1 MPQSNYRTDWLCIAT
16 SGQAVDGR
24 VIEKQWLID
33 AAETYTR
40 NTYTAMI
47 WPHHPQYDLGE
58 REFTCNLGE
67 VDALKAES
75 EGDVVKL
82 YAQLIPNQFL
92 IEANRQGQK
101 LFTSAEFIS
110 DFAGSGKEYL
120 FGLAVTDIPASLG
133 TEKMKFI
140 LAGEE
145 KDAERGSLETFSLGK
160 LKTNKAEKKESS
172 FWGKLFA
179 ARKDFT
185 PTPAPNTDTDQP
197 NEGEEEKMDEL
208 KTLLQQM
215 LEMLTEMS
223 KTATGDDP
231 DTDTPE
237 VAAEEVATIAEDIA
251 DAAEEVA
258 ELAQEVAENPEDEV
272 VAEEFSAAKAK
283 LLDVMKGFTAKPA
296 KTSRRSRRRR
306 QFSAQKAKR
315 TKEADANPFEALNTT
330 LTAVMTKL
338 SAMEDGGTQR
348 PDKSPG
354 GSKKSVELV

>member
-16 SGQAVDGR
+16 SGQAADGR
-24 VIEKQWLID
+24 PIEAQWLID

-47 WPHHPQYDLGE
+47 WPHHPQYELGE

-67 VDALKAES
+67 VDALKTES

-92 IEANRQGQK
+92 IDANRMGQK
-101 LFTSAEFIS
+101 LFTSAELIP
-110 DFAGSGKEYL
+110 DFAGSGKGYL

-160 LKTNKAEKKESS
+160 LKNNKAEKKESS

-185 PTPAPNTDTDQP
+185 PTPGPNTDTDKP

-208 KTLLQQM
+208 KALLQQM
-215 LEMLTEMS
+215 LEMLTEMG

-231 DTDTPE
+231 GTTTPE

-272 VAEEFSAAKAK
+272 VAEEFSAAKTK
-283 LLDVMKGFTAKPA
+283 LLDVMKGFTAKPE
-296 KTSRRSRRRR
+296 KRTRRSRQSCRR
-306 QFSAQKAKR
+306 QFSVQKDKDAG
-315 TKEADANPFEALNTT
+315 ANPFEALNTT
-330 LTAVMTKL
+330 LTTVMTKL
-338 SAMEDGGTQR
+338 SAMENGGTQR
-348 PDKSPG
+348 PGNAPG
-354 GSKKSVELV
+354 GSKKPVELV

>member
-47 WPHHPQYDLGE
+47 WPHHPQYDIGE

-67 VDALKAES
+67 VDALKTES

-160 LKTNKAEKKESS
+160 LKANKVEKKEPS
-172 FWGKLFA
+172 FWGKLFTT
-179 ARKDFT
+179 RKDFT
-185 PTPAPNTDTDQP
+185 PTPAPNTDTNQP

-208 KTLLQQM
+208 KALLQQM
-215 LEMLTEMS
+215 MQMLTDMS
-223 KTATGDDP
+223 DASTGDDP
-231 DTDTPE
+231 DAATPDLAADQ
-237 VAAEEVATIAEDIA
+237 VADIAGEIA
-251 DAAEEVA
+251 DAADQVA
-258 ELAQEVAENPEDEV
+258 EIAADVAENPDDEV
-272 VAEEFSAAKAK
+272 KAAEFTVAKANLVKAMKAFNVGSK
-283 LLDVMKGFTAKPA
+283 LARTA
-296 KTSRRSRRRR
+296 RRERR
-306 QFSAQKAKR
+306 QFSARRPGKN
-315 TKEADANPFEALNTT
+315 TKSDAITQ
-330 LTAVMTKL
+330 LTAQISDVMTKL
-338 SAMEDGGTQR
+338 SAQENGGTQR
-348 PDKSPG
+348 PNRAPG
-354 GSKKSVELV
+354 GSDKPRNLV

>member
-1 MPQSNYRTDWLCIAT
+1 MSQSNYRTDWLCIAT
-16 SGQAVDGR
+16 SGKAVDGR

-40 NTYTAMI
+40 NTYTAMV
-47 WPHHPQYDLGE
+47 WPHHPQHDIGE

-67 VDALKAES
+67 VDALKTEL
-75 EGDVVKL
+75 EGDTVKL

-145 KDAERGSLETFSLGK
+145 KDAERGSLETFSLGT
-160 LKTNKAEKKESS
+160 LKANKVEKKEPS
-172 FWGKLFA
+172 FWGKLFTT
-179 ARKDFT
+179 RKDFT
-185 PTPAPNTDTDQP
+185 PTPAPNTDTKP
-197 NEGEEEKMDEL
+197 NEGEEQKMDEL

-231 DTDTPE
+231 GTDTPE

-296 KTSRRSRRRR
+296 KTTRRSRRRR
-306 QFSAQKAKR
+306 QFSAQKAKGA
-315 TKEADANPFEALNTT
+315 KDAGATPFEALNTT
-330 LTAVMTKL
+330 LTTVMTKL
-338 SAMEDGGTQR
+338 SAMENGGTQR
-348 PDKSPG
+348 PGNAPG
-354 GSKKSVELV
+354 GSKKPVELV

>member
-1 MPQSNYRTDWLCIAT
+1 MSQSNYRTDWLCIAT

-40 NTYTAMI
+40 NTYTAMV
-47 WPHHPQYDLGE
+47 WPHHPQHDIGE

-67 VDALKAES
+67 VDALKTEL
-75 EGDVVKL
+75 EGDAVKL

-145 KDAERGSLETFSLGK
+145 KDAERGSLETFSLGT
-160 LKTNKAEKKESS
+160 LKANKVEKKEPS
-172 FWGKLFA
+172 FWGKLFTT
-179 ARKDFT
+179 RKDFT
-185 PTPAPNTDTDQP
+185 PTPAPNTDTNQP
-197 NEGEEEKMDEL
+197 NEGEEQKMDEL

-258 ELAQEVAENPEDEV
+258 DLAQEVAENPEDEV

-283 LLDVMKGFTAKPA
+283 LLKVMKSFTAKPE
-296 KTSRRSRRRR
+296 KRTRRSRQSRRR
-306 QFSAQKAKR
+306 QFSAQKDKGD
-315 TKEADANPFEALNTT
+315 KGNQFSALNTT
-330 LTAVMTKL
+330 LTEVITKL

>member
-1 MPQSNYRTDWLCIAT
+1 MPQPNYRTDWLCIAT

-24 VIEKQWLID
+24 VIEPQWLID

-67 VDALKAES
+67 VDALKTETDG
-75 EGDVVKL
+75 ETVKL
-82 YAQLIPNQFL
+82 FAQLIPNQFL
-92 IEANRQGQK
+92 IDANRMGQK

-145 KDAERGSLETFSLGK
+145 KDSERGSLETFSLGK
-160 LKTNKAEKKESS
+160 LKNNKTEKKEAS

-179 ARKDFT
+179 IRKEFT
-185 PTPAPNTDTDQP
+185 PTPEPNTDKP

-208 KTLLQQM
+208 KALLQQM
-215 LEMLTEMS
+215 LQMLSEMG
-223 KTATGDDP
+223 KTAEGGNP
-231 DTDTPE
+231 DSETPE
-237 VAAEEVATIAEDIA
+237 MAAEDVADIADDIA
-251 DAAEEVA
+251 DAADQVS

-272 VAEEFSAAKAK
+272 KAEEFSAAKAK
-283 LLDVMKGFTAKPA
+283 LLKAMKGFTAKPA
-296 KTSRRSRRRR
+296 KTKRRSQRR
-306 QFSAQKAKR
+306 QFSARQPKGQNG
-315 TKEADANPFEALNTT
+315 DQLQALNTT
-330 LTAVMTKL
+330 LTTFMTKL
-338 SAMEDGGTQR
+338 SALEQGGTQR
-348 PDKSPG
+348 PGQAPA
-354 GSKKSVELV
+354 GSGKPFDFV

>member
-1 MPQSNYRTDWLCIAT
+1 MSQSNYRTDWLCIAT

-40 NTYTAMI
+40 NTYTAMV
-47 WPHHPQYDLGE
+47 WPHHPQHDIGE

-67 VDALKAES
+67 VDALKTEL
-75 EGDVVKL
+75 EGDAVKL

-145 KDAERGSLETFSLGK
+145 KDAERGSLETFSLGT
-160 LKTNKAEKKESS
+160 LKANKVEKKEPS
-172 FWGKLFA
+172 FWGKLFTT
-179 ARKDFT
+179 RKDFT
-185 PTPAPNTDTDQP
+185 PTPAPNTDTNQP
-197 NEGEEEKMDEL
+197 NEGEEKKMDEL

-283 LLDVMKGFTAKPA
+283 LLKAMKSFTAKPE
-296 KTSRRSRRRR
+296 KRTRRSRQSRRR
-306 QFSAQKAKR
+306 QFSAQKDKGD
-315 TKEADANPFEALNTT
+315 KGNQFSALNTT
-330 LTAVMTKL
+330 LTEVITKL

>member
-24 VIEKQWLID
+24 VIESQWLID
-33 AAETYTR
+33 AAQTYSR

-47 WPHHPQYDLGE
+47 WPHHPQFDLSE

-67 VDALKAES
+67 VDALKTET

-92 IEANRQGQK
+92 IDANRMGQK

-160 LKTNKAEKKESS
+160 LKVNKAEKKEPS
-172 FWGKLFA
+172 FWGRLFTP
-179 ARKDFT
+179 RKDFT
-185 PTPAPNTDTDQP
+185 PTPAPNTDTNQP
-197 NEGEEEKMDEL
+197 NEGEDEKMDEL
-208 KTLLQQM
+208 KALLQQM
-215 LEMLTEMS
+215 LQMLSEMS
-223 KTATGDDP
+223 DAASGDSP
-231 DTDTPE
+231 DTNTPE

-251 DAAEEVA
+251 DAADEVA
-258 ELAQEVAENPEDEV
+258 ELAQEVADNPEDEV
-272 VAEEFSAAKAK
+272 KAEEFSAAKAK
-283 LLDVMKGFTAKPA
+283 LLKAMKGFTATPA
-296 KTSRRSRRRR
+296 KSSRRGKRR
-306 QFSAQKAKR
+306 QFSVQKRKVGNGDQLA
-315 TKEADANPFEALNTT
+315 ALNTT
-330 LTAVMTKL
+330 LNTFMAKL
-338 SAMEDGGTQR
+338 SALENGGTQR
-348 PDKSPG
+348 PNQAPG
-354 GSKKSVELV
+354 GSNKPFEFV